1 MIDKYC
7 YFVGQL
13 WEREERLDHNTT
25 VKELMSDTEPG
36 KETLEDTAANINV
49 VLITQHSSSKTT
61 WRGPFQHGTSAAARH
76 NSSPS
81 SEQLQPSDSHIVSS
95 FDNVLQIP

>member
-1 MIDKYC
+1 MTNTVT
-7 YFVGQL
+7 VGQL
-13 WEREERLDHNTT
+13 WGREERLDHNTI
-25 VKELMSDTEPG
+25 VEELMPDTDPG
-36 KETLEDTAANINV
+36 KEMLEDTAANINV

-61 WRGPFQHGTSAAARH
+61 WRGPIQHGTSAAARH

-81 SEQLQPSDSHIVSS
+81 SEQLQPSDNHIVAC